1 MTLSF
6 PLWGAAAA
14 LAAALSTCCIAPNAM
29 AQAAYTPVA
38 FQNASVHDPSVIK
51 SGGTYYVFG
60 SHLASARST
69 DLMKWTQMT
78 DAVSATNSLFLN
90 GSANVYTE
98 LAETFNWAQTTTLW
112 APDVIRLA
120 DGKFYMYYN
129 ACKGDSPRSAL
140 GIAVADKIEGPY
152 VNKGII
158 LKSGMWGQA
167 SHDGTVYDA
176 LKHPNT
182 VDPNVFFD
190 NGGRLW
196 MVYGSYSGGIFI
208 MQMNPTT
215 GMPLPGQGYGKRLM
229 GGNHSRIEAA
239 YVMYSPVTQY
249 YYLFSSFG
257 GLDASGGY
265 NMRVARATSPDGPYL
280 DAQGVNMAN
289 VKSDP
294 AKPLFDD
301 ASIAPYGV
309 KIMGNFLFERRIGDA
324 GTGIGTGYVSAGH
337 NSAYYD
343 AATGKH
349 FLVFH
354 SRFPER
360 GEQHEIRVHQMFMN
374 ADAWPV
380 VAPYR
385 NTNETLA
392 TVRREFVLGDYM
404 YVNHAKDIAATIKK
418 SKLITLNSNGA
429 ITGAVSGTWAL
440 VGNNQV
446 EISLPGSSPFK
457 GVFLRQ
463 WDETSKSYV
472 MTFSA
477 TSREGVSVMGSRLI
491 PRTDAQVAT
500 AVYNELTLGNTTAV
514 TGDLTLPTVGSRDAT
529 IKWTS
534 SNPAVLSNTGQVTSP
549 ASDVALTLTATI
561 TKGTSTVAKQFTV
574 TVRKLGSML
583 ANYTFDGNLR
593 DATGVFGAGAVVG
606 SRIDVAGGSLGYEA
620 GIKGGAAVFNG
631 ATGVRLP
638 DGLITGNH
646 YTVAMW
652 LKPAQLT
659 AFTTTFFGARTGDA
673 WISFL
678 PRGHDFVG
686 GASMLW
692 SGTAWYDAGLGMNIP
707 AGQWSHVAFTVK
719 SGAVNVYVNGAKRF
733 SGTNFPNVFTTTNGV
748 FALGVNWWD
757 TPYKGSMD
765 DLRIYGSALTDT
777 EISSI
782 AR

>member
-1 MTLSF
+1 MLS
-6 PLWGAAAA
+6 LSA
-14 LAAALSTCCIAPNAM
+14 LAGAPYA
-29 AQAAYTPVA
+29 PVT
-38 FQNASVHDPSVIK
+38 FQNASVHDPSVIRA
-51 SGGTYYVFG
+51 GGSYYVFG
-60 SHLASARST
+60 SHLASAKST
-69 DLMKWTQMT
+69 DLMNWTQIT
-78 DAVSATNSLFLN
+78 SSVSATNKLFLN
-90 GSANVYTE
+90 GASNVFTE
-98 LAETFNWAQTTTLW
+98 LAETFSWAQTNTLW
-112 APDVIRLA
+112 APDVVRLA
-120 DGKFYMYYN
+120 DGRYYMYYN

-140 GIAVADKIEGPY
+140 GVAVADKIEGPY

-167 SHDGTVYDA
+167 SYDGTIYDA

-208 MQMNPTT
+208 MQMNPAT

-229 GGNHSRIEAA
+229 GGNHSRIEGA

-249 YYLFSSFG
+249 YYLFTSFG
-257 GLDASGGY
+257 GLDAAGGY
-265 NMRVARATSPDGPYL
+265 NMRVARSVAPDGPYF

-289 VKSDP
+289 VKADP

-309 KIMGNFLFERRIGDA
+309 KIMGNFLFERKIGET

-343 AATGKH
+343 AASRKH
-349 FLVFH
+349 FLIFH

-374 ADAWPV
+374 ADGWPV

-392 TVRREFVLGDYM
+392 AVPRGFVFGDYM
-404 YVNHAKDIAATIKK
+404 FVNHGKDISATIKK
-418 SKLITLNSNGA
+418 SRLVTLNPNGT
-429 ITGAVSGTWAL
+429 ISGAVTGSWAL
-440 VGNNQV
+440 VGSNQA
-446 EISLPGSSPFK
+446 EINLAGSPPFK
-457 GVFLRQ
+457 GVFLNQ
-463 WDETSKSYV
+463 WDETSGSYV
-472 MTFSA
+472 MTFTA
-477 TSREGVSVMGSRLI
+477 TSREGVSIMGSRLV
-491 PRTDAQVAT
+491 PRSDMQVVQ
-500 AVYNELTLGNTTAV
+500 AVYGELSLGNTNAV
-514 TGDLTLPTVGSRDAT
+514 TGDIVLPTSAARDSV
-529 IKWTS
+529 ISWVS
-534 SNPAVLSNTGQVTSP
+534 SNPSVLSNTGQVTSP
-549 ASDVALTLTATI
+549 ANDVNVTLTATI
-561 TKGTSTVAKQFTV
+561 TKGHARAVKTFVV
-574 TVRKLGSML
+574 TVRKLGSMI
-583 ANYTFDGNLR
+583 AHYTFDGNLG
-593 DATGVFGAGAVVG
+593 DATGAFGAGAVVG
-606 SRIDVAGGSLGYEA
+606 SKIDAAGGSMAYEP
-620 GIKGGAAVFNG
+620 GMKGSAAVFNG
-631 ATGVRLP
+631 ASGVRLP
-638 DGLITGNH
+638 DGLITGNT

-659 AFTTTFFGARTGDA
+659 AFSTTFFGARNGDS

-678 PRGHDFVG
+678 PKGHDFVG

-719 SGAVNVYVNGAKRF
+719 NGTVNVYVNGAKRF
-733 SGTNFPNVFTTTNGV
+733 SGVNFPNVFTTTNGV

-757 TPYKGSMD
+757 APYKGSMD
-765 DLRIYGSALTDT
+765 DLRIYGSALSDG
-777 EISSI
+777 EVASI

>member
-1 MTLSF
+1 MTKPFS
-6 PLWGAAAA
+6 LWGGAAVLASSMLSLSA
-14 LAAALSTCCIAPNAM
+14 LAGAPYA
-29 AQAAYTPVA
+29 PVT
-38 FQNASVHDPSVIK
+38 FQNASVHDPSVIRA
-51 SGGTYYVFG
+51 GGSYYVFG
-60 SHLASARST
+60 SHLASAKST
-69 DLMKWTQMT
+69 DLMNWTQIT
-78 DAVSATNSLFLN
+78 SSVSATNKLFLN
-90 GSANVYTE
+90 GASNVFTE
-98 LAETFNWAQTTTLW
+98 LAETFSWAQTNTLW
-112 APDVIRLA
+112 APDVVRLA
-120 DGKFYMYYN
+120 DGRYYMYYN

-140 GIAVADKIEGPY
+140 GVAVADKIEGPY

-167 SHDGTVYDA
+167 SYDGTIYDA

-208 MQMNPTT
+208 MQMNPAT

-229 GGNHSRIEAA
+229 GGNHSRIEGA

-249 YYLFSSFG
+249 YYLFTSFG
-257 GLDASGGY
+257 GLDAAGGY
-265 NMRVARATSPDGPYL
+265 NMRVARSVAPDGPYF

-289 VKSDP
+289 VKADP

-309 KIMGNFLFERRIGDA
+309 KIMGNFLFERKIGET

-343 AATGKH
+343 AASRKH
-349 FLVFH
+349 FLIFH

-374 ADAWPV
+374 ADGWPV

-392 TVRREFVLGDYM
+392 AVPRGFVFGDYM
-404 YVNHAKDIAATIKK
+404 FVNHGKDISATIKK
-418 SKLITLNSNGA
+418 SRLVTLNPNGTISGA
-429 ITGAVSGTWAL
+429 ATGSWAL
-440 VGNNQV
+440 VGSNQA
-446 EISLPGSSPFK
+446 EINLAGSPPFK
-457 GVFLRQ
+457 GVFLNQ
-463 WDETSKSYV
+463 WDETSGSYV
-472 MTFSA
+472 MTFTA
-477 TSREGVSVMGSRLI
+477 TSREGVSIMGSRMA
-491 PRTDAQVAT
+491 PRSDMQVVQ
-500 AVYNELTLGNTTAV
+500 AVYGELSLGNTNAV
-514 TGDLTLPTVGSRDAT
+514 TGDIVLPTSAARDSA
-529 IKWTS
+529 ISWIS
-534 SNPAVLSNTGQVTSP
+534 SNPSVLSNTGQVTSP
-549 ASDVALTLTATI
+549 ANDVNVTLTATI
-561 TKGTSTVAKQFTV
+561 TKGHARAVKTFVV
-574 TVRKLGSML
+574 TVRKLGSMV
-583 ANYTFDGNLR
+583 AHYAFDGNLG
-593 DATGVFGAGAVVG
+593 DATGAFGAGAVVG
-606 SRIDVAGGSLGYEA
+606 SKIDAAGGSMAYEP
-620 GIKGGAAVFNG
+620 GMKGSAAVFDG
-631 ATGVRLP
+631 ASGVRLP
-638 DGLITGNH
+638 DGLITGNS

-659 AFTTTFFGARTGDA
+659 AFSTTFFGARNGDS

-678 PRGHDFVG
+678 PKGHDFVG

-719 SGAVNVYVNGAKRF
+719 NGAVNVYVNGAKRF
-733 SGTNFPNVFTTTNGV
+733 SGVNFPNVFTTTNGV

-757 TPYKGSMD
+757 APYKGSMD
-765 DLRIYGSALTDT
+765 DLRIYGSALSDG
-777 EISSI
+777 EVASI

>member
-1 MTLSF
+1 MTKPFSH
-6 PLWGAAAA
+6 WGAAAVLA
-14 LAAALSTCCIAPNAM
+14 SSMLSLHAAAEAPYALV
-29 AQAAYTPVA
+29 T
-38 FQNASVHDPSVIK
+38 FQNASVHDPSVIRT
-51 SGGTYYVFG
+51 GGAFYVFG
-60 SHLASARST
+60 SHLASAKST
-69 DLMKWTQMT
+69 DLMNWTQIT
-78 DAVSATNSLFLN
+78 SSVSATNKLFLN
-90 GSANVYTE
+90 GSSNVFTE
-98 LAETFNWAQTTTLW
+98 LAETFSWAQTNTLW

-120 DGKFYMYYN
+120 DGRYYMYYN

-140 GIAVADKIEGPY
+140 GVAVADKVEGPY

-167 SHDGTVYDA
+167 SYDGTIYDA

-208 MQMNPTT
+208 MQMNPAT

-229 GGNHSRIEAA
+229 GGNHSRIEGA
-239 YVMYSPVTQY
+239 YVMYSPATQY
-249 YYLFSSFG
+249 YYLFTSFG
-257 GLDASGGY
+257 GLDAAGGY
-265 NMRVARATSPDGPYL
+265 NMRVARSTSP

-289 VKSDP
+289 VKADP
-294 AKPLFDD
+294 SKPLVDD

-309 KIMGNFLFERRIGDA
+309 KIMGNFLFERKIGEA

-343 AATGKH
+343 PATRKH
-349 FLVFH
+349 FLIFH

-360 GEQHEIRVHQMFMN
+360 GEQHEVRVHQMFMN
-374 ADAWPV
+374 ADGWPV

-392 TVRREFVLGDYM
+392 MVPRGFIHGDYM
-404 YVNHAKDIAATIKK
+404 FVNHGKDISATIKK
-418 SKLITLNSNGA
+418 SRLVTLKPDG
-429 ITGAVSGTWAL
+429 TVGGAVTGTWAL
-440 VGNNQV
+440 VGSNQA
-446 EISLPGSSPFK
+446 EINLAGSPPFK
-457 GVFLRQ
+457 GVFLNQ

-472 MTFSA
+472 MTFTA
-477 TSREGVSVMGSRLI
+477 TSREGVSIMGSRL
-491 PRTDAQVAT
+491 PQRSDMQVVQ
-500 AVYNELTLGNTTAV
+500 AVYGELSLGNTNAV
-514 TGDLTLPTVGSRDAT
+514 TGDIVLPTSGARDAV
-529 IKWTS
+529 ISWAS
-534 SNPAVLSNTGQVTSP
+534 SNPSVLSNTGQVTSP
-549 ASDVALTLTATI
+549 ANDVTVTLTATI
-561 TKGTSTVAKQFTV
+561 SKGPVKAVKTFVV

-583 ANYTFDGNLR
+583 AHYTFDGNLG
-593 DATGVFGAGAVVG
+593 DATGAFGAGTVVG
-606 SRIDVAGGSLGYEA
+606 SRIDLAGGSMAYEA
-620 GIKGGAAVFNG
+620 GMKGSAAVFNG
-631 ATGVRLP
+631 ASGVRLP
-638 DGLITGNH
+638 DGLIASNT

-659 AFTTTFFGARTGDA
+659 AFSTTFFGARNGDS

-678 PRGHDFVG
+678 PKGHDFVG

-719 SGAVNVYVNGAKRF
+719 NGAVNVYVNGAKRF
-733 SGTNFPNVFTTTNGV
+733 SGVNFPNVFTTNNGV

-757 TPYKGSMD
+757 APYKGSMD
-765 DLRIYGSALTDT
+765 DLRIYGSALSDG
-777 EISSI
+777 EVASI